1 MRKVLRYKRGN
12 QKPYVE
18 EQRIQGPKRKE
29 KNKMTINNLQNM
41 EQHGSSRSCQWN
53 AITYYE

>member
-18 EQRIQGPKRKE
+18 EQTIQGPKRKE
-29 KNKMTINNLQNM
+29 KNRMTINNLQNTTQATKDHASGM
-41 EQHGSSRSCQWN
+41 Q
-53 AITYYE
+53 